1 MELEAYVINTKPLS
15 KSDVL
20 ITVITPKGLFTIF
33 GRGYMSLKHKFH
45 ILINRGIKVKI
56 YGNKKGN
63 YFRLTD
69 CDLISTD
76 TILTL
81 DIELF
86 EAYVRIV
93 KLVIYIEHLLDETSF
108 ALFDFCVSE
117 LENYDI
123 KLLVDLWKI
132 FVLKRENVILNFQ
145 SCVSCGRDHSFK
157 TLSLNE
163 GGLICS
169 NCYTHQP
176 LISIEDIKILN
187 AFYNTK
193 LQTLKQGYSPN
204 VSIFLSELVDQ
215 NVGLKI
221 N

>member
-1 MELEAYVINTKPLS
+1 MELEAYVINTKALS

-20 ITVITPKGLFTIF
+20 ITVITPKGLYTIF
-33 GRGYMSLKHKFH
+33 GRGYMNLKHRFH
-45 ILINRGIKVKI
+45 ILVNRGIKVKI
-56 YGNKKGN
+56 YGQLKGN

-86 EAYVRIV
+86 EMYVKIV
-93 KLVIYIEHLLDETSF
+93 KLVIYIEQLLDEASF

-123 KLLVDLWKI
+123 QLLIDLWKL
-132 FVLKRENVILNFQ
+132 FVLKKENVILDLKQ
-145 SCVSCGRDHSFK
+145 CVKCRASSNFK
-157 TLSLNE
+157 TLSLND
-163 GGLICS
+163 GGLICV
-169 NCYTHQP
+169 NCYSNQP
-176 LISIEDIKILN
+176 MIAVEDIKAIN

-193 LQTLKQGYSPN
+193 LNTLKQGYN
-204 VSIFLSELVDQ
+204 QQVSIFLSELVEQ

-221 N
+221 I